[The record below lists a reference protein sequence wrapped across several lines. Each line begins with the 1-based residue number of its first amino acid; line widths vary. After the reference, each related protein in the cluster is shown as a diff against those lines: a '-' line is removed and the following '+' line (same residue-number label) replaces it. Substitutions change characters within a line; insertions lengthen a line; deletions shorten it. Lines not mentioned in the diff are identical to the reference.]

1 VQAVH
6 SGRDRHQQ
14 LLVDATSVVIL
25 GGGFAG
31 LSAAMY
37 LDKKL
42 ARRADVEVTLISR
55 ENFILFTPMLHEVA
69 AGDLYPGDIVN
80 PLRRILHHVKFV
92 QAEVQAIDL
101 STRRVRCVGGVAR
114 LEVEFEFDHLL
125 LTLGSETNFFD
136 LPGVR
141 EWAVTMKS
149 MFDAAMLR
157 NRVVALLE
165 EATLQSDSAVRRR
178 LLTFVT
184 AGGGFAGAE
193 TTGAINDFVRET
205 VRFYPSLKE
214 ELIRVV
220 VIHPGDFLLPELGE
234 ELGEYAE
241 RKLRERKVDV
251 IKGVRVASY
260 DGSLVT
266 LTDDQSIPASTLIWT
281 AGVKSSPVIALL
293 PCQKERGRLLVSE
306 FLAVTGVP
314 GLWAAGDCAAVPI
327 SNTEEFHPP
336 TAQHGLREGL
346 VAAKNIEAVVLDRP
360 LKAFTFTTLGQ
371 LATIGRRTGVAMVFG
386 IKFSGFIAW
395 MLWRTVYLMKLPRL
409 PKKLRVMVG
418 WTLDLLFAKDIEQ
431 MLTLRDVEAVSD
443 MAVRIR
449 TRATQQTAITP
460 VSALDTAVRD
470 QP

>member
-1 VQAVH
+1 
-6 SGRDRHQQ
+6 
-14 LLVDATSVVIL
+14 
-25 GGGFAG
+25 
-31 LSAAMY
+31 MY
-37 LDKKL
+37 LDKTL
-42 ARRADVEVTLISR
+42 ARRADAEVTLINR

-80 PLRRILHHVKFV
+80 PIRRILHHVKFV

-101 STRRVRCVGGVAR
+101 SARRIRCVGGVAR
-114 LEVEFEFDHLL
+114 LELEFEFDHML

-136 LPGVR
+136 LPGVS

-157 NRVVALLE
+157 NRVLALLE
-165 EATLQSDSAVRRR
+165 EATLQSDSDARRR
-178 LLTFVT
+178 ILTFVT

-193 TTGAINDFVRET
+193 TTGAINDFVREI
-205 VRFYPSLKE
+205 VRYYPDLSE
-214 ELIRVV
+214 ELVRVV
-220 VIHPGDFLLPELGE
+220 IVHPGDFLLPELGQ
-234 ELGEYAE
+234 ELGDYAE
-241 RKLRERKVDV
+241 RKLRERKVEV
-251 IKGVRVASY
+251 IKGVRVANY

-266 LTDDQSIPASTLIWT
+266 LTDGKSIPASTLIWT
-281 AGVKSSPVIALL
+281 AGVKPSPVIAPL

-314 GLWAAGDCAAVPI
+314 GLWAAGDCAAVPV
-327 SNTEEFHPP
+327 SNTEKFHPP

-431 MLTLRDVEAVSD
+431 MLTLRDVEALSD